1 MFASFEK
8 LLSAVFVGSATR
20 LKCLYIKLQ
29 CESSP
34 VELRSL
40 SIFTFFF

>member
-1 MFASFEK
+1 MFANLEK
-8 LLSAVFVGSATR
+8 LLSAVFVGWATK
-20 LKCLYIKLQ
+20 LKCLYIQVQ

-34 VELRSL
+34 VELTAL